1 MAPLSL
7 AGFIGPL
14 TCSFI
19 IIIFIVTKPSML
31 V

>member
-19 IIIFIVTKPSML
+19 IIFIVTKPSML